1 MIDPAPPETPL
12 PLPAPA
18 PAGREAG
25 RGVLKN
31 YEAGRG
37 RSGEHN
43 FLEKRGGD
51 GAGSQNFLESGAGA
65 ESGGS
70 LFEKMSFVHKPY

>member
-31 YEAGRG
+31 YEAGRE
-37 RSGEHN
+37 RSGEPN

-51 GAGSQNFLESGAGA
+51 GAGLKNKLRIGAGA
-65 ESGGS
+65 GRG
-70 LFEKMSFVHKPY
+70 LIV